1 MTQRNIILDFTAP
14 PSNEDIQML
23 AESLI
28 DELPTALDD
37 ICDGL
42 TILVD
47 HFPPQETIDEFELDT
62 DFDLL
67 ALYRDAVE
75 KIPGVPLKN
84 KKAEKTLI
92 LYRRPILDLW
102 CETEDDLTGL
112 VRHLMITELAQHC
125 GFDADGIERLANS

>member
-1 MTQRNIILDFTAP
+1 MSQNLILNFSTP
-14 PSNEDIQML
+14 PSNDDLTAL
-23 AESLI
+23 AESLTG
-28 DELPTALDD
+28 DLPEELSQ

-42 TILVD
+42 EVVVD

-67 ALYRDAVE
+67 ALYRDMAE
-75 KIPGVPLKN
+75 KIPGVPLKTA
-84 KKAEKTLI
+84 KSEKILT

-125 GFDADGIERLANS
+125 GYQADEIEKLAVG

>member
-1 MTQRNIILDFTAP
+1 MSKNLILNFSTP
-14 PSNEDIQML
+14 PSNDDVRAL
-23 AESLI
+23 AESLVDGLP
-28 DELPTALDD
+28 DELDE
-37 ICDGL
+37 ICEDL
-42 TILVD
+42 EVVVD

-67 ALYRDAVE
+67 ALYRDTAE

-84 KKAEKTLI
+84 AKSEKILT

-102 CETEDDLTGL
+102 CETEDDLAGL

-125 GFDADGIERLANS
+125 GYQADEIEKLAVG